1 MATRQQ
7 LESIYNSFKRDLLL
21 LGSNP
26 QEGYRHLAVS
36 FSANEEILKEILP
49 DFSCYAKEL
58 HEHRHSAAHL
68 DTIVRT
74 QVLKKLQEAITKEK
88 QQEAVIQKKQQEILS
103 NRAKQVKA
111 LFLELASHADELAK
125 ILSSE
130 DILP

>member
-7 LESIYNSFKRDLLL
+7 LENIYNSFKRDLLL

-36 FSANEEILKEILP
+36 FSANEKILKEILP

-88 QQEAVIQKKQQEILS
+88 QQEILS